1 MCVFAVANVMM
12 ETGLKSPGSNRKTLM
27 FMLVFR
33 LMPNRAIGPGF
44 TVVTLDYS

>member
-1 MCVFAVANVMM
+1 MMM
-12 ETGLKSPGSNRKTLM
+12 ETGGDAAGFIRKTLM

-33 LMPNRAIGPGF
+33 LTPNRAVSPGF